1 MTLVSN
7 LSPKILRILARPDST
22 VLRMAGVI
30 SYCLPVYSTFIEH
43 PPGIL
48 NSTIWAQTTGA
59 AGTAHSAAKA
69 DLTNRHGR
77 KARPLTNRYFFTLRW
92 WVLGMRMSSR
102 YFATVRRVTWIPC
115 D

>member
-7 LSPKILRILARPDST
+7 LSRRIFRSFARPDST
-22 VLRMAGVI
+22 SLRMAGVI

-43 PPGIL
+43 PPGIRH
-48 NSTIWAQTTGA
+48 SMIWAQTTVD
-59 AGTAHSAAKA
+59 AGVTCEPT
-69 DLTNRHGR
+69 DLP
-77 KARPLTNRYFFTLRW
+77 ARRRRYITDYVFTLRW